1 MVLRPL
7 SFLLI
12 AGLLTFA
19 CNRNR
24 EPQLFQLLSEEE
36 SGISFANTIT
46 ASDTLN
52 VINFEYIY
60 NGGGVSVGDINNDGL
75 PDLYFT
81 GNMVSGRLYLNK
93 GNMQFEDIT
102 AKAGAGTNGWATGV
116 AMADVNGDGWLD
128 IYVSIAGK
136 SKNTANQL
144 FVNQQN
150 GTFREM
156 AAQYGLADNAY
167 STQAAFL
174 DYDSDLDC
182 YLLTNALET
191 FNRNA
196 NRPRMTDGSG
206 KSNDRLYRNDGNG
219 TFTNVTTEAGITTE
233 GYGLEIVVSDINKDG
248 LADIYVANDFITNDL
263 LWINNGNGTFTNQIA
278 RYLKH
283 QSHNGMDT
291 DIADFNNDGLS
302 DIAVVDMLP
311 PDNSRHKSMFS
322 NINYDRFKL
331 SLEMGYEPQ
340 YIRNSLQLNNG
351 NGTFSEIGQMAGV
364 DATDWSWTP
373 LFADFDNDGLKDLLI
388 TNGYG
393 KDVTDMDFI
402 VYSREGSMFGTDD
415 VKRKNAMART

>member
-7 SFLLI
+7 SFLLMV
-12 AGLLTFA
+12 GLLAFA

-24 EPQLFQLLSEEE
+24 ELQLFQLLSEEE

-60 NGGGVSVGDINNDGL
+60 NGGGVSVGDINNDSL

-81 GNMVSGRLYLNK
+81 GNMVSSRLYLNK

-102 AKAGAGTNGWATGV
+102 AKAGAGTDSWATGV
-116 AMADVNGDGWLD
+116 AMTDVNGDGWLD

-136 SKNTANQL
+136 SKNTVNQL
-144 FVNQQN
+144 FINQQN

-174 DYDSDLDC
+174 DYDSDGDLDC

-219 TFTNVTTEAGITTE
+219 TFTN
-233 GYGLEIVVSDINKDG
+233 
-248 LADIYVANDFITNDL
+248 
-263 LWINNGNGTFTNQIA
+263 QIA

-283 QSHNGMDT
+283 QSHNGMGT

-373 LFADFDNDGLKDLLI
+373 LFAGFDNDGLKDLLI